1 MFRPDKLGLIGFVI
15 IFALSFIFQ
24 GHDKNANQYGKDSV
38 SKRRPPS
45 SQIVQEQRRP
55 QRVLPPISQQDPVL
69 KLAPSQKGNS
79 TGTAF

>member
-45 SQIVQEQRRP
+45 
-55 QRVLPPISQQDPVL
+55 
-69 KLAPSQKGNS
+69 
-79 TGTAF
+79 